1 MNTTLAFALRPAT
14 PADAEFEL
22 QLYAS
27 TRSDLLP
34 LGPEVFEGLVGMQ
47 FRAQTMSVNIEH
59 PQADHQILTVDDNPV
74 GRLIVDASGDCVH
87 IIDIALLP
95 EHRGSGIGTT
105 VLAQVI
111 ADASRSRRPA
121 RLHVERNSPAARLF
135 ERLGFSIEGDTG
147 LYRSMTRR

>member
-1 MNTTLAFALRPAT
+1 MNTTLACTLRAAT

-47 FRAQTMSVNIEH
+47 FRAQTMSINIEH
-59 PQADHQILTVDDNPV
+59 PQADHQILAIADDPV
-74 GRLIVDASGDCVH
+74 GRLIVDASGECVH
-87 IIDIALLP
+87 IIDIALLT
-95 EHRGSGIGTT
+95 EHRGNGIGST

-111 ADASRSRRPA
+111 ADASRSQRSM

-135 ERLGFSIEGDTG
+135 ERLGFSTEGDTG
-147 LYRSMTRR
+147 LYRSMIRP